1 MHWASPNPTAEQC
14 VSKER
19 RTRAGISGSGHAA
32 PARQPKTPE
41 RFMPL
46 SSSVSSPTLLSLSLS
61 LYLCPQ
67 SPSKTRSP
75 GFSNLMALPHPLLGR
90 SLKECLSA
98 IT

>member
-19 RTRAGISGSGHAA
+19 RTRAGSSGSGHAA

-61 LYLCPQ
+61 L
-67 SPSKTRSP
+67 S
-75 GFSNLMALPHPLLGR
+75 
-90 SLKECLSA
+90 LSA
-98 IT
+98 PKAHQKHGPPVSQT